1 LAGIGV
7 SIIFDLQHDLQI
19 TSYPLPIMIF
29 INPKTDF
36 GFKKIFASPQH
47 KEVLISFLNA
57 MLYNAEPTIQDLEI
71 IDPYAAPTITGLKDT
86 YLDVKAKITGNKT
99 VIIEMQVINVEAF
112 TKRVIYNAAKTYATQ
127 LKPREGYS
135 KLNPLIALTIT
146 DFVLFDNTEK
156 FLTHFVFKEV
166 EENIEYY
173 REIELFFLEL
183 PKFNKKLEEVEG
195 LIQSWTYFIKNAP
208 YLEEIPEKFASV
220 PEMQTAFN
228 IANRSNLNLQ
238 ELQALEKREMFFED
252 QRGAVIK
259 GRREG
264 RQEGRIEGQVA
275 LILRLL
281 LRLTGEIS
289 PEIQT
294 RIQQLSPEQ
303 LDDLGENLLDFS
315 SQEDLIAWL
324 ESVSA

>member
-1 LAGIGV
+1 
-7 SIIFDLQHDLQI
+7 
-19 TSYPLPIMIF
+19 MNF

-36 GFKKIFASPQH
+36 GFKKIFASPQS

-57 MLYNAEPTIQDLEI
+57 MLYNAEPTITDLEI
-71 IDPYAAPTITGLKDT
+71 IDPYAAPSITGLKDT

-112 TKRVIYNAAKTYATQ
+112 TKRIIYNAAKTYATQ

-146 DFVLFDNTEK
+146 DFILFENTDK
-156 FLTHFVFKEV
+156 FLSHFVFKEV
-166 EENIEYY
+166 EENFEYY
-173 REIELFFLEL
+173 REIELVFLEL
-183 PKFNKKLEEVEG
+183 PKFNQNLEQVQS
-195 LIQSWTYFIKNAP
+195 LIQSWVYFLKNAP
-208 YLEEIPEKFASV
+208 NLDEIPDKLASV
-220 PEMQTAFN
+220 PEIKTAFN
-228 IANRSNLNLQ
+228 IANRSTLNLD
-238 ELQALEKREMFFED
+238 ELASLEKREMFFED

-259 GRREG
+259 GMQEG
-264 RQEGRIEGQVA
+264 RQEGRQEGLIEGQTA
-275 LILRLL
+275 LILRQIG
-281 LRLTGEIS
+281 RRTGDIP

-303 LDDLGENLLDFS
+303 LDDLGEILLDFT

-324 ESVSA
+324 ESVSAQQQ

>member
-1 LAGIGV
+1 
-7 SIIFDLQHDLQI
+7 
-19 TSYPLPIMIF
+19 MNF

-71 IDPYAAPTITGLKDT
+71 IDPYAAPAITGLKDT
-86 YLDVKAKITGNKT
+86 YLDVKAKITGDKT

-146 DFVLFDNTEK
+146 DFVLFENTEK

-183 PKFNKKLEEVEG
+183 PKFNKRLEEVEG
-195 LIQSWTYFIKNAP
+195 LIQSWAYFIKNAP
-208 YLEEIPEKFASV
+208 DLEEIPEKFASV

-228 IANRSNLNLQ
+228 IANRSNLNLE

-252 QRGAVIK
+252 QRGSVIK
-259 GRREG
+259 SRREG
-264 RQEGRIEGQVA
+264 RQEGRIEGQIE
-275 LILRLL
+275 LIMRQLVR
-281 LRLTGEIS
+281 RTGEI
-289 PEIQT
+289 PQEIKT

-303 LDDLGENLLDFS
+303 LDNLGEILLDFT
-315 SQEDLIAWL
+315 SQEDLLAWL

>member
-1 LAGIGV
+1 
-7 SIIFDLQHDLQI
+7 
-19 TSYPLPIMIF
+19 MNF

-71 IDPYAAPTITGLKDT
+71 IDPYAAPAITGLKDT
-86 YLDVKAKITGNKT
+86 YLDVKAKITGDKT

-112 TKRVIYNAAKTYATQ
+112 TKRVIYNAAKSYATQ

-146 DFVLFDNTEK
+146 DFVLFENTEK

-173 REIELFFLEL
+173 REIELVFLEL
-183 PKFNKKLEEVEG
+183 PKFNKRLEEVEN
-195 LIQSWTYFIKNAP
+195 LIQSWAYFIKNAP
-208 YLEEIPEKFASV
+208 ELDEIPEKFASV
-220 PEMQTAFN
+220 PELQTAFN
-228 IANRSNLNLQ
+228 IANRSNLSLE

-264 RQEGRIEGQVA
+264 RQEGRIEGQIE
-275 LILRLL
+275 LILRQLV
-281 LRLTGEIS
+281 RRTGEIL

-303 LDDLGENLLDFS
+303 LDDLGEVLLDFT
-315 SQEDLIAWL
+315 SQEDLVAWL
-324 ESVSA
+324 ESASR